1 MKKEFPIKK
10 KTMAAPKKG
19 SKEAQLK
26 MQFVRDAKKQT
37 GTSNTEIDKQRQAMQ
52 PGKRKSQYGGGTYY
66 EYRANRIDKG
76 VLLGI
81 KDLINNVLEID
92 IVKDYNYT
100 SNCIKIYEFQ
110 QIQLKESLKKPENK
124 LYKVQLNKNLTL
136 VNKYVT
142 EMKQHLKELKKL
154 M

>member
-1 MKKEFPIKK
+1 MKKEFPIKSK
-10 KTMAAPKKG
+10 KTAAPKKG

-26 MQFVRDAKKQT
+26 MEFVRAAKKQT
-37 GTSNTEIDKQRQAMQ
+37 GTSNIEADKKRQAMA
-52 PGKRKSQYGGGTYY
+52 PGKRITKSGSVYY
-66 EYRANRIDKG
+66 ESRANRSDKG
-76 VLLGI
+76 VLLGF
-81 KDLINNVLEID
+81 KDLFKNELGKD
-92 IVKDYNYT
+92 IIKDYNYT

-110 QIQLKESLKKPENK
+110 QIQLKESIKKPENK
-124 LYKVQLNKNLTL
+124 LYKVQLNKNLIL